1 MVAGS
6 QPGNARVGGDS
17 GVFPLPSPA
26 ARTWMRSLALL
37 LRRTGDW
44 PALTAL
50 YLLAAGAL
58 LMPWPFGAHPDWA
71 YNWEGYTAW
80 RWATYWE
87 PPTGPTSR
95 SGRRPTG

>member
-6 QPGNARVGGDS
+6 HPGNARVRGDS
-17 GVFPLPSPA
+17 GIFSLPSSA
-26 ARTWMRSLALL
+26 ARAWIEPLALL

-50 YLLAAGAL
+50 YLLATGLL

-80 RWATYWE
+80 R
-87 PPTGPTSR
+87 
-95 SGRRPTG
+95 